1 MGTVI
6 NCNLLEYVL
15 ANKPHF
21 KQQTAYLG
29 GPDGGLLL
37 LEKTPNILLDR
48 FKV

>member
-6 NCNLLEYVL
+6 NCNLLDYVL
-15 ANKPHF
+15 TTKPYLN
-21 KQQTAYLG
+21 QQTAYLG
-29 GPDGGLLL
+29 GHDGGLLL